1 MNYKDLL
8 NHKTISHIAHILVIG
23 PLLIYLGIR
32 EKKAPK
38 LAYYALGVL
47 TLGIFAGLTLPQIK
61 LGYWNII
68 KSLHYFIWVPLF
80 LFIAY
85 KNHSLDPNLFN
96 LIIGIGA
103 MAIVIHSII
112 LGKYINLQMK
122 LQKVEK

>member
-8 NHKTISHIAHILVIG
+8 NKKSISHLAHILVIG

-38 LAYYALGVL
+38 LAYYALGL
-47 TLGIFAGLTLPQIK
+47 LSLGIFAGLTFPQLK

-68 KSLHYFIWVPLF
+68 KSIHYFIWIPLF
-80 LFIAY
+80 LYIAY
-85 KNHSLDPNLFN
+85 KNHNLNPSLFN
-96 LIIGIGA
+96 LLIGIGA
-103 MAIVIHSII
+103 MAIVIHSVI

-122 LQKVEK
+122 LQKVAK